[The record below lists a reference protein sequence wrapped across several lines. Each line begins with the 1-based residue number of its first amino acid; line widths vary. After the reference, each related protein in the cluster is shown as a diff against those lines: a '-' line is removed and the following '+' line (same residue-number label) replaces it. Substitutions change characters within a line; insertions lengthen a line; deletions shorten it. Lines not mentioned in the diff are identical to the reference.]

1 MRRFQQVLP
10 GLLIALAGLL
20 AGVLLTWFTA
30 VLPGQREHRNNLA
43 YAQAGALVSR
53 LDASIIAVSS
63 EVNALARSP
72 AVLALVQSP
81 DPKKLLGAFAHLDGL
96 VAAQLLKPGQAASSP
111 PMSEPVLDMI
121 RRAERGVPPALEAYP
136 EAGQQRVFSVT
147 ALRESAD
154 APVQAILVL
163 TFALSRFTDPL
174 QRDAGTIGQMRLT
187 QLVFNDPPVELFNH
201 GHSQA
206 PALHQ
211 LGTAN
216 ATWALGFQP
225 GPLIE
230 NASAYRF
237 NPWLLLAAFLALS
250 GLAGGLCL
258 TARRSR
264 NGAVNIS

>member
-1 MRRFQQVLP
+1 MLP

-30 VLPGQREHRNNLA
+30 VLPGQRDHRNNLA
-43 YAQAGALVSR
+43 YAQAGAFVSH
-53 LDASIIAVSS
+53 LDASIIGVTR
-63 EVNALARSP
+63 EVDALIRSP
-72 AVLALVQSP
+72 VVLALVQSP
-81 DPKKLLGAFAHLDGL
+81 DPQKLLSAFAHLDGL

-111 PMSEPVLDMI
+111 PVSEPVLDMV

-136 EAGQQRVFSVT
+136 EAGQQRVYSVT

-174 QRDAGTIGQMRLT
+174 QRDTGTLGQIRLT
-187 QLVFNDPPVELFNH
+187 QLVFNDPPVELFSH

-216 ATWALGFQP
+216 ATWTLGIQP
-225 GPLIE
+225 GPLTE
-230 NASAYRF
+230 NASTFRL
-237 NPWLLLAAFLALS
+237 NPWLLLAAFLALTGLVS
-250 GLAGGLCL
+250 GLWL

-264 NGAVNIS
+264 NGAANNS